1 MLWIHRLPGP
11 HKTGGPMTTSHMRH
25 FLVMFW
31 KFGWGGVLSNVYCS
45 YVPILPAFEQQAL
58 RFHFIPATLHRYSA
72 GISNSDL
79 PTFTVSL
86 ILKQNSIFG
95 PTFEYR
101 SKYGFL
107 RKNSNM
113 YFQQRT
119 EIFLSR
125 KFNLVIWKFFVRS
138 FFGQKFCFAPVW
150 VYILQVLFHH
160 KWFEF
165 CG

>member
-86 ILKQNSIFG
+86 ILKQNSIFC

-119 EIFLSR
+119 EIFLAR
-125 KFNLVIWKFFVRS
+125 KFNLKYNFLYEMLHWTINSCGIFET
-138 FFGQKFCFAPVW
+138 FC
-150 VYILQVLFHH
+150 
-160 KWFEF
+160 
-165 CG
+165 